1 MKTDDSDAG
10 VPAPE
15 SLPVALLPERKANPH
30 LTLEQ
35 FAARAGVSPRTL
47 QLHMQKGN
55 ISPFISNGGLGRGK
69 RAYFSEAQLADFA
82 RLQGK
87 RGLPPGAAPKAPPLP
102 MATLPMERFSL
113 YSPLAAQAGFQALR
127 DGKKRIDLVLELGIH
142 PDAATAMHREYHQL
156 LAGDYGGIFVSA
168 GTLRTIEM
176 LPLALPD
183 SGRITTE
190 EELLQII
197 HVASGESSC
206 RACKKKTGTRCETC
220 YATAISREKQAARA
234 NVERVA
240 AHFTK
245 LHEANEAAR
254 VAGLGVDRGVETR
267 VAQSETA
274 GAAASAEIRSSPDEG

>member
-1 MKTDDSDAG
+1 MNNPLDLLSTPPSISEEL
-10 VPAPE
+10 PA
-15 SLPVALLPERKANPH
+15 ALLPEAHKPGH
-30 LTLEQ
+30 LTIEE
-35 FAARAGVSPRTL
+35 FASRAGVTPGTVRA
-47 QLHMQKGN
+47 QMQKGN
-55 ISPFISNGGLGRGK
+55 FSPAVSNGGLGRG
-69 RAYFSEAQLADFA
+69 RRIYFNETQLDDFA
-82 RLQGK
+82 RLRAKKGIHPGK
-87 RGLPPGAAPKAPPLP
+87 PSSSS
-102 MATLPMERFSL
+102 ERVAI
-113 YSPLAAQAGFQALR
+113 YSPSAAQAGFLALR
-127 DGKKRIDLVLELGIH
+127 AGKKRIDLVLELGIH

-156 LAGDYGGIFVSA
+156 LAGDHGGIFITA

-274 GAAASAEIRSSPDEG
+274 DAAASAEIRSSPDEE